1 VSRLDVFWEWA
12 LGGPAGLA
20 LRFPRRVL
28 LGALLVAVAS
38 LSLIATRLE
47 LRTSNLDL
55 VDRDLPEVARF
66 LDFAHNFGTPNSL
79 IVAFDGAD
87 PSVLALALDEAAA
100 AIRPLP
106 GVRSALSGVP
116 FREEAVEALGVR
128 PRFATDDG
136 RMLFLVVQPADSES
150 AVATIQPFVESVR
163 RTLDR
168 LHLERHG
175 VHLGFTGLPQYALDD
190 RDVVQHDIARYSSV
204 SFVLILILFA
214 LGFRGLREP
223 LLAMVVLTWSALLTA
238 AAAALVPGHLTLVS
252 AFVFSILFGLG
263 IDFGVHVIDR
273 AEELRAD
280 GLPAERALQ
289 EAIRRLAPGLGTGA
303 ATTAASFFLLML
315 SGFRG
320 FAELGWLAG
329 LGVVIAL
336 FAMVTL
342 LPALLVLFPSRAAAR
357 TIGQRRLGRLLGR
370 LQGRGMAAAWGA
382 LLAAAVATLIAVGPP
397 AFDGN
402 YLSLQPKGSPTV
414 ALERVLVER
423 SPLSTQFA
431 AFVVPNAEAARRLAD
446 RLRDEPLVSSVRTS
460 ADFARLVAIG
470 AQLPDAWPSFRAL
483 FEAAD
488 GRLAVYAYPEGD
500 VWDPAFQERFVE
512 RMRELDPQV
521 TGMPFLGR
529 FLVDLSRS
537 ALRRTALASA
547 LFLLLM
553 VFLDLRRGGLAALS
567 LLPTFGGI
575 AMMAAGMRL
584 LGWDWNPLN
593 VLALPI
599 VLGVA
604 EDSGVH
610 LAHRFVAERGD
621 LARTLAGSGRT
632 ILICGATTLIGF
644 GSLIGSSHRGL
655 ASFATAL
662 SLGVG
667 AALGLSLFLLPW
679 LLALWAGRRRPF
691 DQPDEV

>member
-1 VSRLDVFWEWA
+1 MTRLDAAWEQV
-12 LGGPAGLA
+12 LGGPASLA
-20 LRFPRRVL
+20 LRFPRRVIL
-28 LGALLVAVAS
+28 CALLAAAGSV
-38 LSLIATRLE
+38 LLIAGRLE

-55 VDRDLPEVARF
+55 VDRDRPEVSRF
-66 LDFAHNFGTPNSL
+66 LDFARTFGTPNSL
-79 IVAFDGAD
+79 IVAFDGAA
-87 PSVLALALDEAAA
+87 PAVLARSVDEAAA
-100 AIRPLP
+100 AIRPLVE
-106 GVRSALSGVP
+106 VRSVLAGMP
-116 FREEAVEALGVR
+116 FREEALAALGV
-128 PRFATDDG
+128 PQRFATDDG
-136 RMLFLVVQPADSES
+136 SMLFLVVQPADSES
-150 AVATIQPFVESVR
+150 AVTTIQPFVESVR
-163 RTLDR
+163 RALDR
-168 LHLERHG
+168 LNLVGRG
-175 VHLGFTGLPQYALDD
+175 VRLGFTGLPQYALDD
-190 RDVVQHDIARYSSV
+190 RDVVQHDIARYSSI

-223 LLAMVVLTWSALLTA
+223 LLAMAVLTWSALLTA

-263 IDFGVHVIDR
+263 IDFGVHIIDR
-273 AEELRAD
+273 AEELRAE
-280 GLPAERALQ
+280 GLPTERALR

-336 FAMVTL
+336 FGMVTL
-342 LPALLVLFPSRAAAR
+342 LPALLVLFPSRAPAR
-357 TIGQRRLGRLLGR
+357 AVGQRRLGRLLGR

-382 LLAAAVATLIAVGPP
+382 LLAIAVATLIAVGPP

-431 AFVVPNAEAARRLAD
+431 AFVVVDAAAARRLAD
-446 RLRDEPLVSSVRTS
+446 RLRDEPLVASVRTS
-460 ADFARLVAIG
+460 ADFARLIAVG
-470 AQLPDAWPSFRAL
+470 AQLPDAWPSFRSL
-483 FEAAD
+483 FESPD
-488 GRLAVYAYPEGD
+488 GRRAVYAYPEGD
-500 VWDPAFQERFVE
+500 VWDPEFQGRFVE
-512 RMRELDPQV
+512 RMREVDPQV

-547 LFLLLM
+547 VFLLLM
-553 VFLDLRRGGLAALS
+553 VFLDLRRGGLAALA

-621 LARTLAGSGRT
+621 LTKTLSGSGRT

-644 GSLIGSSHRGL
+644 GSLIGSNHRGL
-655 ASFATAL
+655 ASFAIAL

-679 LLALWAGRRRPF
+679 MLSLWARRGRPF
-691 DQPDEV
+691 ERIDED